1 MINNLPVPDFAAKKD
16 QIHLFISIVDYAKQ
30 LEFLDA
36 YNTFYN
42 VLNGLVFELYFPEH
56 MEDRKIDTL
65 QFIEKDLKKVM
76 QNKEFDQ
83 LTDDQKKKVIN
94 QLHAKWI
101 DPGSEIVKRIN
112 SFAEKSPDIL
122 KPILESR

>member
-1 MINNLPVPDFAAKKD
+1 MRKNNWEIGSKAF
-16 QIHLFISIVDYAKQ
+16 
-30 LEFLDA
+30 E
-36 YNTFYN
+36 N
-42 VLNGLVFELYFPEH
+42 VIDGLVFNIYFTDH
-56 MEDRKIDTL
+56 MKDRKIDIL
-65 QFIEKDLKKVM
+65 QFVENDLKEVM

-83 LTDDQKKKVIN
+83 LTDDQKEKVIN

-101 DPGSEIVKRIN
+101 DPRSEIVKRIN